1 MADHIIFSFF
11 TSGRFKR
18 RPNRL
23 PTGCVRQGGL
33 AALAAM
39 GSGLGDR
46 ADRGPTR
53 RRIEPSTA
61 SDSVLRCGGWQRR
74 SRRLPPNAG
83 R

>member
-1 MADHIIFSFF
+1 MADHIIFTFF

-18 RPNRL
+18 RRNRL
-23 PTGCVRQGGL
+23 PTGCVRQGSL

-39 GSGLGDR
+39 GSGLGER
-46 ADRGPTR
+46 ADGVLTR
-53 RRIEPSTA
+53 RGVEPSTA
-61 SDSVLRCGGWQRR
+61 SDSVLLCERWQRQ